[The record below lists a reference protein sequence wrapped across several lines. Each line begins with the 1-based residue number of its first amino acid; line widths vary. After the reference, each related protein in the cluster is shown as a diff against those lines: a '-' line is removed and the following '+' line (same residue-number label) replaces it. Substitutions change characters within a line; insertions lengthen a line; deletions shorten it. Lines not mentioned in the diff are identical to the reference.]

1 LTDDERELLIEVAR
15 GLVAH
20 LNGVEGL
27 RDRMT
32 HWQRADRLQM
42 LLRNLGDTSDEKRER
57 AWRERFEHAHD

>member
-20 LNGVEGL
+20 LDDVEGL